1 MNDNTPVVIEQ
12 NEIIPAKSR
21 QDEREDVFISLLGTG
36 MTMKEAG
43 IKAGYSESYSKT
55 MICNK
60 FKSQRFLEKIRN
72 HYNGYAHVL
81 LPKIIKAESKLV
93 DIILEEPEKLSK
105 HARTIDQIKRSTGLL
120 EQDNQAKAPII
131 KIGQVKNLLLNA
143 HNGSG

>member
-1 MNDNTPVVIEQ
+1 
-12 NEIIPAKSR
+12 
-21 QDEREDVFISLLGTG
+21 
-36 MTMKEAG
+36 
-43 IKAGYSESYSKT
+43 